1 MPHRLTPRIIPASPI
16 TVAIEEKTRPVV
28 AYGAIADISG
38 NGACVW
44 TDARLDIGRTL
55 RFRISFPSPPEVHEV
70 VGVVVWAQDS
80 LEGMEGG
87 LPALRHRVARGDPR
101 LPSAPSGAGPPGGAP
116 GGQQRPALPE
126 GLAGRRGLALLHA
139 LRLRAAGA
147 RTARAPAYFPNVR
160 SAFALKPS
168 LRRLADPSSLT

>member
-1 MPHRLTPRIIPASPI
+1 MPPHRLTPRIIPASPI
-16 TVAIEEKTRPVV
+16 TVAIEEKACPVV

-80 LEGMEGG
+80 LEGMEGDSRRYG
-87 LPALRHRVARGDPR
+87 VEWL
-101 LPSAPSGAGPPGGAP
+101 GATRAC
-116 GGQQRPALPE
+116 RA
-126 GLAGRRGLALLHA
+126 
-139 LRLRAAGA
+139 RLRELAH
-147 RTARAPAYFPNVR
+147 RAVPREDGNDQPFQKAWLV
-160 SAFALKPS
+160 
-168 LRRLADPSSLT
+168 DGG